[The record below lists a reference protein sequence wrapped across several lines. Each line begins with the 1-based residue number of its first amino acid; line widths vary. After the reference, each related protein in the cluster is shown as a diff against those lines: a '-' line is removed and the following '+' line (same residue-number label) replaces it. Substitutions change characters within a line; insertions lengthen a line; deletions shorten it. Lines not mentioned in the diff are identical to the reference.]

1 MMLEYVP
8 PDSLIKKNQFGPGG
22 AGSFRETTGKSS
34 SDLISGIS
42 GDELYNM
49 FGTKP
54 EKVYSDFD
62 ASYGKAANRFGPFD
76 GSRLDTE
83 TERNEGLFDEA
94 RGIADVSETLG
105 ALQKSRGVNLAV
117 GQQLAAG
124 ASRRFLEQSQPGG
137 TSGVGASILRAQAL
151 LPFLQQDY
159 EGAASERRY
168 ADTKKTEAI
177 NTASNVAQTLAN
189 LATTYT
195 QSLADYNSQKANSAL
210 QFANQ
215 RTGLGLQASS
225 VGRGNALDLLKTQL
239 QLRENAR
246 QANLQDAA
254 RRREQDF
261 VEDQASRRS
270 EGIPAFSG
278 SLGFQP
284 TGGGAFQASP
294 EYLAYKQRY
303 GIS

>member
-1 MMLEYVP
+1 MNLEYIP
-8 PDSLIKKNQFGPGG
+8 PDSLMKKNQFGPGG
-22 AGSFRETTGKSS
+22 AGSFREAKPKGADS
-34 SDLISGIS
+34 LIGGIS
-42 GDELYNM
+42 GDDLYNM
-49 FGTKP
+49 FGMKP

-62 ASYGKAANRFGPFD
+62 ESYGKASNRFGPFD
-76 GSRLDTE
+76 SSRLDTE
-83 TERNEGLFDEA
+83 TERNAGLFDDA

-105 ALQKSRGVNLAV
+105 ALQNARGANLTA
-117 GQQLAAG
+117 GQQFANT
-124 ASRRFLEQSQPGG
+124 ASRKFTEQSQPGG
-137 TSGVGASILRAQAL
+137 NSGVGASMIRAQAL
-151 LPFLQQDY
+151 LPFLQNDY
-159 EGAASERRY
+159 EGAASERKY

-177 NTASNVAQTLAN
+177 NTASNVAQTLAG

-195 QSLADYNSQKANSAL
+195 QSLADYNSQKSNTAL

-246 QANLQDAA
+246 QANMQNTQQT
-254 RRREQDF
+254 RQQDF
-261 VEDQASRRS
+261 VEEQAKNKSS
-270 EGIPAFSG
+270 AVPAFSG
-278 SLGFQP
+278 SMGFQP

-303 GIS
+303 GL